1 MLANALYSDPV
12 LSARPSSNPNMPG
25 ADQVAAQYPTEE
37 AMVTDQ
43 GELCE
48 GTLLVLTEVFLGR
61 DRIQAWGRPE
71 QSPRMWETHSALS
84 LAKRLSSFKIE
95 IKG

>member
-12 LSARPSSNPNMPG
+12 LSARQSSIPNMPG
-25 ADQVAAQYPTEE
+25 ADQVAQYPTEE

-48 GTLLVLTEVFLGR
+48 GTLLVLAEVFLGR

-71 QSPRMWETHSALS
+71 QSLRMWETHSALS
-84 LAKRLSSFKIE
+84 LAMRLSSFKIE
-95 IKG
+95 IKA